1 MADIIQSMWV
11 GSRLSVMEQMCI
23 ASFLDHGHPFHLYA
37 YEPIDGVPDG
47 TVLKDANEILPASS
61 IFMYTEYASYAGF
74 SNFFRYKLLLERG
87 GWWVD
92 TDLLCIRPFDFA
104 APYVFSSEQG
114 GDGPRVNVGAIKS
127 PPGSRV
133 MQYAW
138 DACVA
143 TDTKELKWGQIGPR
157 LAAAAVEAC
166 SLQQY
171 VRPPHVFCP
180 LHFTDRIRML
190 DPAATWNFSDET
202 YGIHMW
208 NELWRRDNQSK
219 DASYHEG
226 CLYEALKRRYLRSYK
241 NDVLVKNSTN
251 SSAAFT

>member
-1 MADIIQSMWV
+1 MADVVQSLWV
-11 GSRLSVMEQMCI
+11 GNRLSVMEQMCL

-37 YEPIDGVPDG
+37 YEPIEGLPDG
-47 TVLKDANEILPASS
+47 TVVKDANEILPESS
-61 IFMYTEYASYAGF
+61 IFMYTEYATYAGF

-92 TDLLCIRPFDFA
+92 TDMVCIRTFNFVE
-104 APYVFSSEQG
+104 PYVFSSERG
-114 GDGPRVNVGAIKS
+114 GDGPRVNVGAIKV
-127 PPGSRV
+127 PPGSGV

-138 DACVA
+138 DACRES
-143 TDTKELKWGQIGPR
+143 DPKQLQWGQTGPR

-180 LHFTDRIRML
+180 IFFTDRPKLL
-190 DPAATWNFSDET
+190 DPQATWDFTEET
-202 YGIHMW
+202 HAIHMW

-219 DASYHEG
+219 DASYAEG
-226 CLYEALKRRYLRSYK
+226 CLYETLKQRYLRSHK
-241 NDVLVKNSTN
+241 NDVLVRNSGK
-251 SSAAFT
+251 SSAALT